1 MNNPRLAERYAKS
14 LVDLAQEKGQLNEVF
29 SDMKFL
35 QGICKS
41 NPDFI
46 ALLKSPIIPVDKKI
60 KIIESITSGRV
71 SPMTALFIK
80 LLTSKNRESSL
91 PEIINSYIE
100 QYNEFKDIQK
110 VKITTATPLSEQMQN
125 TFIDK
130 IKAANNISNIELEA
144 SVDEKLV
151 GGFILEMQGKLVD
164 ASILR
169 DLKDVKKQF
178 QNNDYIQ
185 KLR

>member
-14 LVDLAQEKGQLNEVF
+14 LVDLALEKDQLSQVND
-29 SDMKFL
+29 DMKFL
-35 QGICKS
+35 QSICNS
-41 NPDFI
+41 NRDFI
-46 ALLKSPIIPVDKKI
+46 SLLKSPVIPEDKKS
-60 KIIESITSGRV
+60 KIIETVIGGKVSQMTS
-71 SPMTALFIK
+71 LFIK
-80 LLTSKNRESSL
+80 LLSSKNREANL
-91 PEIINSYIE
+91 PEIANSYIQ
-100 QYNEFKDIQK
+100 QYNQLKGIHK

-130 IKAANNISNIELEA
+130 IKSANNISNIELEA

-164 ASILR
+164 ATILR